1 MRVPR
6 IRTALAI
13 AVLTIASNAFAQ
25 ADRIQWTGSVAR
37 GQTLTVNGIAGSIE
51 AEPSSDGQIHVEA
64 VLSDPSRVRVDIVER
79 SNGIVVCA
87 VYFDRNGRPSSEDCE
102 SNRGSRFGRDDNTR
116 WGDLPEVDYRLRIPA
131 GVRLSA
137 QMVSGSVR
145 VDDVRASVSATTVSG
160 DVHVRT
166 AGFAAEATSV
176 SGDVRY
182 EVSGG
187 ANANV
192 DATTV
197 SGRIETDFPLVT
209 EAVGRGR
216 RFNPWRAGPR
226 SVHGTIGSG
235 GVGLRATTV
244 SGSIEIRRR

>member
-1 MRVPR
+1 MRLR
-6 IRTALAI
+6 HIRAALAF
-13 AVLTIASNAFAQ
+13 AVLATASSATAQ
-25 ADRIQWTGSVAR
+25 ADRIQWTGTVAR
-37 GQTLTVNGIAGSIE
+37 GQTLTVNAIAGSIE

-64 VLSDPSRVRVDIVER
+64 VLSDPARVRVDIVER
-79 SNGIVVCA
+79 SNGVVVCA
-87 VYFDRNGRPSSEDCE
+87 VYVDRNGRSSSEDCE
-102 SNRGSRFGRDDNTR
+102 SNRGSGVGR
-116 WGDLPEVDYRLRIPA
+116 GDTGWRVPEVDYRLRVPA

-166 AGFAAEATSV
+166 LGFAAEATSV

-192 DATTV
+192 DVTTV
-197 SGRIETDFPLVT
+197 SGSIETDFPLVT

-216 RFNPWRAGPR
+216 RFNPWRSGPR
-226 SVHGTIGSG
+226 SVHGTIGNG
-235 GVGLRATTV
+235 GAGLRATTV